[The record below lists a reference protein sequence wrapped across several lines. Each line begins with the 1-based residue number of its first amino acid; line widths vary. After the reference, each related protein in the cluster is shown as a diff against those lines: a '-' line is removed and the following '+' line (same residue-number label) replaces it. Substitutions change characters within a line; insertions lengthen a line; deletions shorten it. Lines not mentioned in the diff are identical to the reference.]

1 MPIALVSMPDDALG
15 RRLREL
21 REAST
26 APEPDPAS
34 VQEAGPPT
42 PPARQ
47 QLGELLVRKGLVRE
61 DELESAL
68 AEQRATGRPL
78 GQILLAAGAVT
89 PQNLARTVTEQHG
102 VDS

>member
-26 APEPDPAS
+26 APEPEPAS
-34 VQEAGPPT
+34 VQEAE

-61 DELESAL
+61 DEVEAAL

-89 PQNLARTVTEQHG
+89 PRTSRAQ
-102 VDS
+102 